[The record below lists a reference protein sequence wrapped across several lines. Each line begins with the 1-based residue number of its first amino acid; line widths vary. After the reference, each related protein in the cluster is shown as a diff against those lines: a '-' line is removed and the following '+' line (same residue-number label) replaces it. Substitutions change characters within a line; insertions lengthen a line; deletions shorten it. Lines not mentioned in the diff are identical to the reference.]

1 MDGMVVVVLAVVAVA
16 LGVVLARLGRRASTD
31 ELHSV
36 ERYHDALGTIETITH
51 RTERPAIRI
60 LCRPGEDGGQV
71 APPDDLIPG
80 APTGAGPGAPGA
92 GVGVPLVFDDAG
104 APQAANGADGAP
116 SAAFRSDRARR
127 NALTTMNRRSRS
139 MAPVAAAVAAVVVI
153 GALALIGSQ
162 AAGHRAS
169 RTTATT
175 RPRAVHPTGTTVPST
190 TTTVP
195 AQVVATSS
203 TAQAATFPVASATY
217 RVTVTAGAGPS
228 WVQATSASSRSVLY
242 TGTIHS
248 NQAQTIDATGT
259 VSVLIGAPANLQV
272 DGVPVV
278 MPTGSHTPF
287 TATFVPQG
295 STPPATSPSTTSP
308 VTTVPPTTAPP
319 TTAPPTTSPPTTA
332 PPASAT
338 TSPAGTGSGAG
349 G

>member
-60 LCRPGEDGGQV
+60 LGRPGEDGGQV

-92 GVGVPLVFDDAG
+92 GAGVPLVFDDAG
-104 APQAANGADGAP
+104 AGQAADGATGTSGAP
-116 SAAFRSDRARR
+116 SAAFRSDRTRR

-139 MAPVAAAVAAVVVI
+139 MAPVAAAIAAVVVI
-153 GALALIGSQ
+153 GALALIGSR
-162 AAGHRAS
+162 AAGHRTS

-190 TTTVP
+190 TTTAP

-228 WVQATSASSRSVLY
+228 WVQATSASSGSVLF
-242 TGTIHS
+242 TGTIPS

-295 STPPATSPSTTSP
+295 SAPPAPGTSTTSP
-308 VTTVPPTTAPP
+308 TTTVPPTTAPP
-319 TTAPPTTSPPTTA
+319 TTAPPTTTV

>member
-1 MDGMVVVVLAVVAVA
+1 MVLAVVAVA

-51 RTERPAIRI
+51 RTERPAIRV
-60 LCRPGEDGGQV
+60 LGRPGEDGDQV
-71 APPDDLIPG
+71 APPDDLVPG
-80 APTGAGPGAPGA
+80 PPRGAGPGAPGA
-92 GVGVPLVFDDAG
+92 GVGVPLVFEDAG
-104 APQAANGADGAP
+104 AGPPADGASGASGAP
-116 SAAFRSDRARR
+116 SAALRSDRARR

-139 MAPVAAAVAAVVVI
+139 MAPVAAAIAAVVVI
-153 GALALIGSQ
+153 GALAIIGSQ
-162 AAGHRAS
+162 AAGHRAG

-175 RPRAVHPTGTTVPST
+175 PPRAVHPTGTTVPST

-195 AQVVATSS
+195 AQVVSTSS

-228 WVQATSASSRSVLY
+228 WVQATSASSGSVLY
-242 TGTIHS
+242 TGTIPP

-295 STPPATSPSTTSP
+295 SAPPAPGSSTTSP
-308 VTTVPPTTAPP
+308 TTTVPPTTTAPP
-319 TTAPPTTSPPTTA
+319 TTAPTTTA
-332 PPASAT
+332 PPT